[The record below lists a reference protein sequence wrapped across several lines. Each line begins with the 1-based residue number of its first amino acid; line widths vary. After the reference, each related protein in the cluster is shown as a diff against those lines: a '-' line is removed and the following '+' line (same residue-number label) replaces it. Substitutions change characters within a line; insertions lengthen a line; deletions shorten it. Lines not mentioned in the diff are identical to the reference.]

1 MYKFF
6 SLVDNNFVKKGVFL
20 YMKSLCIKTNNM
32 KIINCLL
39 NELKYSEIE
48 HICFSEN
55 KFKNYRNVIIHYIS
69 NDNNYPYFFSKIS
82 NILCFLII
90 DEFEDLFIKRIINK
104 NYFYF
109 DSLERNKILKNCY
122 DILSD
127 EYYTWFD
134 KKFNSLYDSI
144 FSFVSNNKVLILDG
158 FINFRL
164 QSYTSILDNIVADAV
179 NTYIIEKEYLEFISL
194 LKLYIN
200 SQKNNSNVVHLVY
213 KTSESIL
220 LDENKNIILNSEKLF
235 DAKYLSDISF
245 SSNDY
250 TLNSLLN
257 LLPKKIYIHLID
269 NQIDDFINTLQLI
282 FENRVC
288 ICVNCELCNLYRYN
302 KKILSKK

>member
-1 MYKFF
+1 
-6 SLVDNNFVKKGVFL
+6 
-20 YMKSLCIKTNNM
+20 MKSLCIKTNNF
-32 KIINCLL
+32 KILSYLL

-55 KFKNYRNVIIHYIS
+55 KFKNYKNIIIHYLS
-69 NDNNYPYFFSKIS
+69 NNDYPYFFSKIS
-82 NILCFLII
+82 NLLSFMII
-90 DEFEDLFIKRIINK
+90 DEFEDMLIKRIIDK

-127 EYYTWFD
+127 EYYEWFD
-134 KKFNSLYDSI
+134 KKFDTLYNSLY
-144 FSFVSNNKVLILDG
+144 SFISDNKVLILDG

-164 QSYTSILDNIVADAV
+164 QNYTSILDDIVSESV
-179 NTYIIEKEYLEFISL
+179 NNYIIEKEYMEFISL

-200 SQKNNSNVVHLVY
+200 SQNSNINIVHLIY
-213 KTSESIL
+213 STSESIL
-220 LDENKNIILNSEKLF
+220 LDEHKNIILNSDDIF
-235 DAKYLSDISF
+235 NAKYLSDISF

-269 NQIDDFINTLQLI
+269 NKMDEFINTLQLI
-282 FENRVC
+282 FESRIS
-288 ICVNCELCNLYRYN
+288 ICLNCDICKLYKYN
-302 KKILSKK
+302 KNSISHNKK